1 MQEWIEHCVDEN
13 AHIISITETKLTD
26 RNAIGLMNSIYKI
39 YTSNFT
45 PYTDRQHA
53 ASLGTALLVYE
64 KLQPHIHDIKTIPGT
79 AICIDFFFPKNN
91 KMRIISVYLPTN
103 HKQLCERTQTKVFE
117 WYLEAKHHN
126 WNIIILGDFNA
137 NLNRDK
143 KFPLFVNLSNANA
156 TSLLDFHN
164 ITSPTWIGPSAQ
176 SQIDDIWCNQELLLD
191 LEKPIITDAEYIT
204 NSDHRIISTR
214 WDTEL
219 QTSRGPRNKRR
230 KRKIFQ
236 YEKIDSKKWGNSHQ
250 KSYQNLINGQI

>member
-1 MQEWIEHCVDEN
+1 MNRETQDFIDEDQPSSSNRRTLCQNTFDNQPPINNSQTPTLNLLQEINIITHNIRGANQLVKMQEWIEHCVDEN

-164 ITSPTWIGPSAQ
+164 ITSPTWMAHRRRVKSMIYGV
-176 SQIDDIWCNQELLLD
+176 I
-191 LEKPIITDAEYIT
+191 K
-204 NSDHRIISTR
+204 NSC
-214 WDTEL
+214 
-219 QTSRGPRNKRR
+219 
-230 KRKIFQ
+230 
-236 YEKIDSKKWGNSHQ
+236 
-250 KSYQNLINGQI
+250 